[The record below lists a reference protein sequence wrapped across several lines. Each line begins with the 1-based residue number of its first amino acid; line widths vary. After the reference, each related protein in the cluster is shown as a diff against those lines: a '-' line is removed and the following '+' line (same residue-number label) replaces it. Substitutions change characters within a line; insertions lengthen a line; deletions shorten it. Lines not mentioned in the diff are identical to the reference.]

1 MTLTFYSHQTVSCKG
16 DEGTLDEEAQLIQV
30 SDSDSKT
37 STGTHRCVWGG
48 TGQEEHDW
56 YVYIQYIIYRQSG
69 AE

>member
-37 STGTHRCVWGG
+37 STGTHWRVCVWGG
-48 TGQEEHDW
+48 GGGD
-56 YVYIQYIIYRQSG
+56 G
-69 AE
+69 AGRT